1 VPVIAFSLLNSSDHD
16 KFEISNGL
24 CRYSY
29 TVPAYTMAPNL
40 QHVMLLRVVVRED
53 FSLSLTD
60 RLVTDIKRT
69 LAYFDARLSKLIEA
83 VILRRGEEELRG
95 AQPYGGG
102 QVHYGLQDR
111 GVSLEEEALW
121 R

>member
-1 VPVIAFSLLNSSDHD
+1 VPVIAFSLFNSSDHD
-16 KFEISNGL
+16 EFEISNGL

-60 RLVTDIKRT
+60 RLVTDIKR
-69 LAYFDARLSKLIEA
+69 
-83 VILRRGEEELRG
+83 
-95 AQPYGGG
+95 AQPCGGG